1 MKRIKRWMVG
11 VSLTILAVFVAV
23 VLIAYLALPDL
34 CENEE
39 LSATASPNGE
49 YEAISF
55 RRNCG
60 ATTPYSVQV
69 SVVPAGMELPNE
81 PGNVLVIRNHDLA
94 PELHWKGP
102 YDLGILY
109 PTHVQ
114 VIRVDKIPNDVS
126 VVYTPVAG

>member
-1 MKRIKRWMVG
+1 MVG
-11 VSLTILAVFVAV
+11 VSLTILAAFVAV

-39 LSATASPNGE
+39 LSATASSNGE

-69 SVVPAGMELPNE
+69 SVVPGGMELPNE
-81 PGNVLVIRNHDLA
+81 PGNVLVILNHDLA

-102 YDLGILY
+102 YDLEILY

-114 VIRVDKIPNDVS
+114 MIRVDKIPNDVS